1 MSAVHEVTAN
11 DLHLFA
17 VHTGEFYQAHLK
29 FARNHAPQVV
39 WDQHFD
45 VNVLHLYRK
54 QIKGPLRFPS
64 RAICEAAELTKAYY
78 ERHITEF

>member
-1 MSAVHEVTAN
+1 MAIHIVTTN

-17 VHTGEFYQAHLK
+17 VHTGEFYQKHLEM
-29 FARNHAPQVV
+29 AREHVPQII

-45 VNVLHLYRK
+45 LNVLPLYRK
-54 QIKGPLRFPS
+54 QIKGRLQFPA
-64 RAICEAAELTKAYY
+64 RNICNAAELTKAYY

>member
-1 MSAVHEVTAN
+1 MTHIVSAN

-17 VHTGEFYQAHLK
+17 VNTGPFYQQHLAM
-29 FARNHAPQVV
+29 ARSHDPIVA

-45 VNVLHLYRK
+45 LNVVPLYRK

-64 RAICEAAELTKAYY
+64 RSICDAAEATKAYY

>member
-1 MSAVHEVTAN
+1 MAETHIVTAN

-17 VHTGEFYQAHLK
+17 VHTGEFYQQHLAM
-29 FARNHAPQVV
+29 ARNHEPQVA
-39 WDQHFD
+39 WDHHFD
-45 VNVLHLYRK
+45 LNVLHLYRR
-54 QIKGPLRFPS
+54 QIKGRLHFPA